1 MTFDSSFGP
10 WDRTMDN
17 DTNTD
22 RNYAADLK
30 EGVPTEQ
37 KQNEGTQVYWSAATT
52 QEQYCLS

>member
-1 MTFDSSFGP
+1 
-10 WDRTMDN
+10 MDN

-30 EGVPTEQ
+30 EDVPTEQ

>member
-1 MTFDSSFGP
+1 
-10 WDRTMDN
+10 MDN